1 MRPRGQFSRAIT
13 GLPETG
19 QVRSLTIDA
28 ERMGE
33 SGKKVKLFG
42 KTLAGEVSPAP
53 VTGAA

>member
-42 KTLAGEVSPAP
+42 KTLAGEVYVS
-53 VTGAA
+53 